1 MTRPNYRADP
11 AAEPDDA
18 ALLKA
23 IAAGDTRQFDLFVN
37 RYKGRLFGY
46 LCRRIGDSHRAE
58 DLTQE
63 VFLRVFRAVGRS
75 GYAGGASA
83 TTWLFTIANNCA
95 VDEMRA
101 QQRRPV
107 VLEGDLGR
115 GAASPFDRGDLS
127 ADPAEAAMRAADRQR
142 ADEALRR
149 LPEEQQQVVSLRLA
163 GGLTFGEIAE
173 VVGCPMPTVKAR
185 MRYAL
190 QKLAAALSGDGK
202 EYHE

>member
-1 MTRPNYRADP
+1 MTGPDYRADP

-18 ALLKA
+18 TLLKA

-46 LCRRIGDSHRAE
+46 LCRRTGDAHRAE

-75 GYAGGASA
+75 GFAGAASA
-83 TTWLFTIANNCA
+83 STWLFTIANNCA
-95 VDEMRA
+95 VDEMRTR
-101 QQRRPV
+101 QRRPV
-107 VLEGDLGR
+107 VLQGDLGE
-115 GAASPFDRGDLS
+115 GAASGFDRGDLS
-127 ADPAEAAMRAADRQR
+127 ADPAAEAVRAADRRR
-142 ADEALRR
+142 ASEALRR
-149 LPEEQQQVVSLRLA
+149 LPEEQQQVVSLKLV
-163 GGLTFGEIAE
+163 GGLTFSEIAE

-190 QKLAAALSGDGK
+190 QKLAAALADDRK
-202 EYHE
+202 ECHG